1 MLWLTEDARLVCKHE
16 LGIVDIAR
24 SQEWVTVEGRSV
36 LVDDDPESRSIDGC
50 PNINPPA
57 GMRACKNTLRVQRGY
72 SDLLRVDGSRVCL
85 DTVLGLTDGTPP
97 GTVEYKVRHAGQD
110 LVSEFA

>member
-24 SQEWVTVEGRSV
+24 SQSWVTVQGRAV
-36 LVDDDPESRSIDGC
+36 LVDDDPEGRSIAGC
-50 PNINPPA
+50 PNIGATIKP
-57 GMRACKNTLRVQRGY
+57 CTTTLRVQRGY
-72 SDLLRVDGSRVCL
+72 SDLLRIDEKRVCL

-97 GTVEYKVRHAGQD
+97 GVVEYKVRHAGQD
-110 LVSEFA
+110 LVDESA

>member
-24 SQEWVTVEGRSV
+24 SQEWVTVEGRAV
-36 LVDDDPESRSIDGC
+36 LVDDDPESRSIAGC
-50 PNINPPA
+50 PNIGATIKP
-57 GMRACKNTLRVQRGY
+57 CTNTLRVRQGY
-72 SDLLRVDGSRVCL
+72 SDWLRIGDRRVCL

-97 GTVEYKVRHAGQD
+97 GTVDYKVRHAGQD
-110 LVSEFA
+110 LVSEIA

>member
-24 SQEWVTVEGRSV
+24 SQEWVTVEGRAV
-36 LVDDDPESRSIDGC
+36 LVDDDPERRSIAGC
-50 PNINPPA
+50 PNIGATIKP
-57 GMRACKNTLRVQRGY
+57 CTNTLRVRQGY
-72 SDLLRVDGSRVCL
+72 SHWLRIDDRRVCL

-97 GTVEYKVRHAGQD
+97 GTVDYKVRHAGQD
-110 LVSEFA
+110 LVSEIA